1 MSAKN
6 FLTRAG
12 TVAVVTAALATTVAP
27 NAAFARHGSGSDIAL
42 GILGGVLVGS
52 AIGSAA
58 IPYYGGYS
66 YPYYAAP
73 TPSYYYAP
81 APSYYYAPQPS
92 YYYQPSYYSPQPAY
106 DQQAPY
112 GYAGYNDDR

>member
-1 MSAKN
+1 MLAKN

-12 TVAVVTAALATTVAP
+12 AVAALAATLAATTAP
-27 NAAFARHGSGSDIAL
+27 NVAYARHGSGGDIAL

-52 AIGSAA
+52 AIAA
-58 IPYYGGYS
+58 TANPYYGGYS

-73 TPSYYYAP
+73 APSYYYAP
-81 APSYYYAPQPS
+81 PRVYYTPQPS

-106 DQQAPY
+106 YQQAPY
-112 GYAGYNDDR
+112 GYVDYGYDR

>member
-1 MSAKN
+1 MFAQN

-12 TVAVVTAALATTVAP
+12 AVAALTATLATTAAPTVAY
-27 NAAFARHGSGSDIAL
+27 ARHGSGSDIAL

-52 AIGSAA
+52 AVAA
-58 IPYYGGYS
+58 TTNGYYGGYS

-81 APSYYYAPQPS
+81 PQVYYTPQPS
-92 YYYQPSYYSPQPAY
+92 YYYGPSYYSVQPAY
-106 DQQAPY
+106 YQQAPD
-112 GYAGYNDDR
+112 GYTGYNDDR